1 MIIIASQRRPTT
13 NNEIYLHERKAF
25 IRDIKI
31 HFSTRVP
38 RIFRLLCPSSIK
50 VHEWV
55 LICKL
60 KRCSKN
66 DWILFSSGESIA
78 FALYVISELVN

>member
-1 MIIIASQRRPTT
+1 MVTIANQRRATT
-13 NNEIYLHERKAF
+13 NNEIYPHERKAF

-50 VHEWV
+50 VHESA
-55 LICKL
+55 LICELKL
-60 KRCSKN
+60 EK
-66 DWILFSSGESIA
+66 
-78 FALYVISELVN
+78 